1 MIWHSESID
10 AVLGELGTDRES
22 GLTTEDAA
30 AHLHE
35 SGRNI
40 VDKPTD
46 LSFAHCLGRVFRTP
60 SVWLLLAVAA
70 LSAGL
75 AVHKTLT
82 TYREGDWVTPLVIA
96 VLALVRCLV
105 VAFRTWRAERALPSM
120 KALAAPLVR
129 VRRDGVQATVSAAT
143 LVAGDIVELSAGEL
157 IPADCRLLEA
167 FELHCDESSLTGDAL
182 PIEKNAAAMVHAIAP
197 LTARANMLYA
207 GCAVLRG
214 RALAVVTATASATE
228 AGKQTLLREE
238 EKGAALPMQATVNRL
253 GEKLTTPVLIGCLL
267 VSLAA
272 VLADVGIVEALL
284 LGFALAVATLPEELP
299 ALASSVVTV
308 AVRAMAK
315 HGAVVSRP
323 SVTEEL
329 GRTAVLCTNKTGSFT
344 QNAMTLVRAYTGGR
358 MVKLDHNR
366 PPEDLHTLIQMA
378 ALCSGRVPTATEQA
392 VLDYARMH
400 GTDLADL
407 TASFPRLGEVPFDPD
422 RRRMTVVH
430 LVDGRNLVISM
441 GAPADLLPLCR
452 DLPEDLAESEEFMG
466 AEALRVLAVAYRTI
480 PEAPT
485 ECYAEELE
493 HDLTFLGLLG
503 LSDPLHEDIDKT
515 VATARQAGVRTILF
529 TNESMLTATAAAR
542 RAGLLTDRDQAIDG
556 RELQDMSDDALV
568 AVAKRCSVYSRI
580 SPTDKQRL
588 VKIWQE
594 RALPVLV
601 TGEGAE
607 DVPALREAAISCGMA
622 RSGAEIA
629 TSTAD
634 LVLTDDRFS
643 ALVATV
649 CAGRTVFINLRKT
662 VGIRLAHLFSL
673 ILTALLA
680 LLLFG
685 VAPLAP
691 AALLWTGGV
700 SSLLLTAA
708 LGREVAQRDT
718 MKQPPR
724 REREGLFAHGVFSL
738 AIGGVV
744 LCALTLV
751 AQYAAGVTAAAAVLM
766 LGQTVLF
773 LVARSTVPVPFT
785 RLFHAPWAWFA
796 TVLSAVLFLLPL
808 TVPSLGALLGL
819 APLTAEAWRTVGIL
833 LAMLW
838 LAAEVYKWVRFLLRL
853 ATTRTESR

>member
-10 AVLGELGTDRES
+10 AVLSELGTDREN
-22 GLTTEDAA
+22 GLSTEEAA
-30 AHLHE
+30 ARLHQN
-35 SGRNI
+35 GRNI
-40 VDKPTD
+40 VDKPAD
-46 LSFAHCLGRVFRTP
+46 LSFGHCLAHIFRTP
-60 SVWLLLAVAA
+60 SVWLLLAVA
-70 LSAGL
+70 LVSAAL

-96 VLALVRCLV
+96 VLTLVRCLV
-105 VAFRTWRAERALPSM
+105 VAFRAWRAERALPSM

-129 VRRDGVQATVSAAT
+129 VRRDGVQATVSAAS
-143 LVAGDIVELSAGEL
+143 LVAGDIIELSAGEL

-182 PIEKNAAAMVHAIAP
+182 PIEKNADTAVRAITP

-207 GCAVLRG
+207 GCALLRG
-214 RALAVVTATASATE
+214 RAVAVVTATAAATE
-228 AGKQTLLREE
+228 AGKQALLREE
-238 EKGAALPMQATVNRL
+238 EKGAVLPMQATVSRL
-253 GEKLTTPVLIGCLL
+253 GEKLAVPVLAGGL
-267 VSLAA
+267 VVALAGILVDVNVLESLA
-272 VLADVGIVEALL
+272 
-284 LGFALAVATLPEELP
+284 LGFALAVAILPEELP

-308 AVRAMAK
+308 AVRKMAK
-315 HGAVVSRP
+315 RGAVVSRP

-344 QNAMTLVRAYTGGR
+344 QNHMTLVRAYCGGR
-358 MVKLDHNR
+358 MVKLDRNP
-366 PPEDLHTLIQMA
+366 PPEDLHSLIQMA
-378 ALCSGRVPTATEQA
+378 ALCSGRVPTPTEQA

-400 GTDLADL
+400 GTDLNDL
-407 TASFPRLGEVPFDPD
+407 AASFPRLGEVPFDAD

-452 DLPEDLAESEEFMG
+452 ELPEGIAESEEFMG

-493 HDLTFLGLLG
+493 CDLTFLGLLG
-503 LSDPLHEDIDKT
+503 LSDPLHDDIEKT

-529 TNESMLTATAAAR
+529 TNESLLTATAAAR

-556 RELQDMSDDALV
+556 RELQDMTDDALA
-568 AVAKRCSVYSRI
+568 AVAKRCCVYSRI
-580 SPTDKQRL
+580 SPADKQRL
-588 VKIWQE
+588 VAAWQM
-594 RALPVLV
+594 RGLPVLV

-607 DVPALREAAISCGMA
+607 DIPALREATIGCGMA

-643 ALVATV
+643 TLVSTV
-649 CAGRTVFINLRKT
+649 CAGRTAFINLRKT

-685 VAPLAP
+685 ACPLSP

-700 SSLLLTAA
+700 SSLVLTVA
-708 LGREVAQRDT
+708 LGRETAQHNT

-724 REREGLFAHGVFSL
+724 TKREGLYAHGVFSL
-738 AIGGVV
+738 SAGGIL
-744 LCALTLV
+744 LCALTLI
-751 AQYAAGVTAAAAVLM
+751 AHYAAGVAAAAATLM

-773 LVARSTVPVPFT
+773 WIARSTEPVPFT

-796 TVLSAVLFLLPL
+796 IIVSAALFLLPL
-808 TVPSLGALLGL
+808 TVPTLGSLLGL
-819 APLTAEAWRTVGIL
+819 AVLTAAEWRTVGIL
-833 LAMLW
+833 LAVLW
-838 LAAEVYKWVRFLLRL
+838 LAAEMYKWVRFLLHT
-853 ATTRTESR
+853 AAAHTESR